1 MRVFVFDEFEP
12 ETSAMLQA
20 LYSRS
25 SSSVTDHVAKVR
37 EKGSGRFMA
46 SYYVGYGHASI
57 GDCGVTTFF
66 LEDISLLACKA
77 VQDNP
82 LYSGQESSTRYID
95 FSRQRLCDPIG
106 SSRSEALQ
114 RRWVDFYCESAS
126 GVTSYLKS
134 CFPLAAGGNEKQ
146 WEKAIVARG
155 FDILRG
161 FLPAGVTSQTSW
173 TTNLRQAHEHLLRL
187 EAHPLDEVRLLA
199 NECRQALV
207 HKYPNSFGHKIA
219 SAEREYLNLVSA
231 NEAYYL
237 PQDGC
242 PAAGEFRYK
251 TNIDNL
257 YLEASSLDLIALRP
271 RKCQLPKSLGRF
283 GVYQCEFL
291 LDFGS
296 FRDLQ
301 RHRGGMCRMP
311 MLTELLGLHPW
322 YFNQL
327 PDALRVK
334 AETFVSQQLSELNDI
349 DPKITGEVKQY
360 YLPIGMN
367 VACQITYD
375 LPEMVYVAELRSNQ
389 TVHPTLRW
397 VAQQMAQVL
406 AANHPKLALHA
417 DLSESEFCLRRGS
430 QDIVERSSAA

>member
-57 GDCGVTTFF
+57 GDCGVTTLF

-77 VQDNP
+77 IQDNP

-95 FSRQRLCDPIG
+95 FSRQPLVDPIS
-106 SSRSEALQ
+106 SSRSQALQ
-114 RRWVDFYCESAS
+114 RRWVDFYCESSAA
-126 GVTSYLKS
+126 VTNYLKS

-161 FLPAGVTSQTSW
+161 FLPAGVTSQVSW

-187 EAHPLDEVRLLA
+187 EVYPLEEVRGLA
-199 NECRQALV
+199 NECRRALV
-207 HKYPNSFGHKIA
+207 QKYPSSFGHQVTA
-219 SAEREYLNLVSA
+219 AERDYLHLVSA
-231 NEAYYL
+231 KEAYYL
-237 PQDGC
+237 PDDGA
-242 PAAGEFRYK
+242 PAAGEFRYT
-251 TNIDNL
+251 TNIDNRD
-257 YLEASSLDLIALRP
+257 LEADCLDLIELRP
-271 RKCQLPKSLGRF
+271 RKGHLPKSLGRY
-283 GVYQCEFL
+283 GSYRCEFL

-301 RHRGGMCRMP
+301 RHRGGLCRMP
-311 MLTELLGLHPW
+311 LLTETFGLNPW
-322 YFNQL
+322 YLNQL

-334 AETFVSQQLSELNDI
+334 AEAFVSQQLNELNDI
-349 DPKITGEVKQY
+349 GSSVTAIRPLLAVTRQGE
-360 YLPIGMN
+360 P
-367 VACQITYD
+367 D
-375 LPEMVYVAELRSNQ
+375 R
-389 TVHPTLRW
+389 
-397 VAQQMAQVL
+397 
-406 AANHPKLALHA
+406 
-417 DLSESEFCLRRGS
+417 S
-430 QDIVERSSAA
+430 QDSHSEPSG